1 MIKKYVVFYRSE
13 LESPSKNFIAK
24 YDFFDTKEEAIEAS
38 DKWLESV
45 FSYPANGCAT
55 IYCLI
60 PDYDI

>member
-1 MIKKYVVFYRSE
+1 MIKKYVVFYKSE
-13 LESPSKNFIAK
+13 FESPSKDFIAK
-24 YDFFDTKEEAIEAS
+24 YEFFDTKEEAIEAS